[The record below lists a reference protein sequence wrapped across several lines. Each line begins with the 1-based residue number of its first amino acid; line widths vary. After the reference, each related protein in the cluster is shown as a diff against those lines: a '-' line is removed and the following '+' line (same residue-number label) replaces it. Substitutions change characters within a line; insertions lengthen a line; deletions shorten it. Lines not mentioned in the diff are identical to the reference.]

1 MTQTVRPHGSDTTKK
16 KPSPR
21 RRAIEAAAIIALSTL
36 VVFILSSIALLIY
49 TDGSREPTAHT
60 IEIPPGS
67 WQLIE
72 QGENPLEIPPTWTFY
87 ADDTLVLDNRDSVP
101 HTLGNWVVPPN
112 TIQAFELQPAYGG
125 IFACSLHPSGAITL
139 NIQPRDY
146 DFGLIAFPTFGFG
159 IAVGL
164 VIVIGLNVTRAL
176 KDQDEDTD
184 WAKVERSL
192 SSAQGRR
199 ATVEN
204 PPEISQD

>member
-1 MTQTVRPHGSDTTKK
+1 MTQTVRPKPSDTSKK
-16 KPSPR
+16 VISPR
-21 RRAIEAAAIIALSTL
+21 RRAIEAFAIIAVSTL

-49 TDGSREPTAHT
+49 TDGSRDPTTHT
-60 IEIPPGS
+60 IDIPPGS
-67 WQLIE
+67 WSLIE
-72 QGENPLEIPPTWTFY
+72 QGENPLEIPPNWTFY
-87 ADDTLVLDNRDSVP
+87 ADDTLVLDNRDTVP

-125 IFACSLHPSGAITL
+125 VFACSLHPSGAITL

-146 DFGLIAFPTFGFG
+146 DFALIAFPTFGFG

-164 VIVIGLNVTRAL
+164 VIIIGLNVTRAL

-192 SSAQGRR
+192 ASAKPRSTGDSGPSS
-199 ATVEN
+199 T
-204 PPEISQD
+204 PEG